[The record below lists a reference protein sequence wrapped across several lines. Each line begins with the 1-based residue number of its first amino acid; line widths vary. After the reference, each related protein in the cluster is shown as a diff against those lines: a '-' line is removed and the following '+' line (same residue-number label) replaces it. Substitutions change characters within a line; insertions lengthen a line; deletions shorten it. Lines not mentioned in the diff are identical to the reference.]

1 MLKANKNDVLQQ
13 SKLSKSIVLRL
24 RHLAPSQCMPL
35 AEIWAAGHK
44 VSIMASPTTKVSLVD
59 HLNARTMW
67 FSRETHCH
75 AFTAHSVD
83 TPALLRPT
91 VCYLVTICQHCL
103 LFYSLYILH
112 RVLNPFTQNQT
123 LGLIYQAGCK

>member
-1 MLKANKNDVLQQ
+1 M
-13 SKLSKSIVLRL
+13 LRL
-24 RHLAPSQCMPL
+24 HHLAPSQCMPL

-75 AFTAHSVD
+75 AYCTFCRHTSIAQTHYVLSCDHLSTLSSFTTLQFVHFAHSFK
-83 TPALLRPT
+83 PFHSKSNIGPHLSSWMQMIHLSQNI
-91 VCYLVTICQHCL
+91 L
-103 LFYSLYILH
+103 SYIS
-112 RVLNPFTQNQT
+112 F
-123 LGLIYQAGCK
+123 